1 MNKRL
6 TAIIIILV
14 SLSSIGLLSIQ
25 VYWIRNAVQVRQAV
39 FNRDVNMAMQRVV
52 FTIDKLRYQAYYLN
66 SKEFYRENLNAFA
79 LFDSLNRDIT
89 SQSLTLNSANDLNQ
103 LLEKRVLLSN
113 RYQQLFS
120 RFKQP
125 DDLSFFSKHKNLI
138 DSLVRNSLSEKN
150 IKTKYEF
157 GIYKPMSNAMILQKS
172 GKYPTELLSR
182 SFVYNLSPLGDNVQ
196 FPLKFLIYF
205 PREHLFILAKLYKL
219 LFVSMGLFFIIIGSF
234 TFSLV
239 VINRQKKLSEMKND
253 LINNMTHEFK
263 TPISTISLVC
273 EALRDKDVQKS
284 DKIYNNYVTVI
295 DEENKRL
302 RTMAEHILRS
312 ATIESG
318 RLKLHKEMVDL
329 HEILKNAVNSKKINA
344 ESKGGKISLKL
355 KAENSLVLADR
366 VHITNVFVNL
376 LDNAIKYNL
385 REPIIEVST
394 RTIGDGILVDIQDN
408 GIGISKANQSKI
420 FDKLYRVHTGNVH
433 NFKGFGLGLSY
444 VKAIIDQHKGKIT
457 VDSELEKGSVFHI
470 YLSNEKNI
478 SHGKEV

>member
-25 VYWIRNAVQVRQAV
+25 VYWIKNAVQIRQAV
-39 FNRDVNMAMQRVV
+39 FNRNVDMAMQRVV

-66 SKEFYRENLNAFA
+66 SKEFYSKNLNAFA
-79 LFDSLNRDIT
+79 LFDSLNRDIA
-89 SQSLTLNSANDLNQ
+89 SQSLALNNANDLNR
-103 LLEKRVLLSN
+103 LLEKRLMLSN
-113 RYQQLFS
+113 QYQQLFAK
-120 RFKQP
+120 FKQP
-125 DDLSFFSKHKNLI
+125 DDLRFFSKHKNLI
-138 DSLVRNSLSEKN
+138 DSLVRNSLSERN

-157 GIYKPMSNAMILQKS
+157 GIYKPASNAMILQKT
-172 GKYPTELLSR
+172 GKYPTELLSK
-182 SFVYNLSPLGDNVQ
+182 SFVYNLSPLGDNMQ

-205 PREHLFILAKLYKL
+205 PQEHIFILKKLYKL
-219 LFVSMGLFFIIIGSF
+219 LFVSLVLFFIIIGSF
-234 TFSLV
+234 SYSLV

-273 EALRDKDVQKS
+273 EALRDKDVKKS
-284 DKIYNNYVTVI
+284 DAVYNNYVSVI

-302 RTMAEHILRS
+302 RTMAEHILQS

-318 RLKLHKEMVDL
+318 RLKLHKERIDL
-329 HEILKNAVNSKKINA
+329 HEILQNAVNGKKINA
-344 ESKGGKISLKL
+344 ESKGGKITLTL
-355 KAENSLVLADR
+355 NAENSMIFADR
-366 VHITNVFVNL
+366 VHMTNVFVNM

-385 REPIIEVST
+385 NAPVIRINT
-394 RTIGDGILVDIQDN
+394 RNLQEGILVDIADN
-408 GIGISKANQSKI
+408 GIGISKSNQNKI
-420 FDKLYRVHTGNVH
+420 FEKLYRVHTGNVH

-444 VKAIIDQHKGKIT
+444 VKAIVDQHKGKIT

-470 YLSNEKNI
+470 YLPNERTT
-478 SHGKEV
+478 SHG

>member
-6 TAIIIILV
+6 TVVIIILV

-52 FTIDKLRYQAYYLN
+52 FTIDKLRYQEYYLN
-66 SKEFYRENLNAFA
+66 SKEFYRKNLNAFA
-79 LFDSLNRDIT
+79 LFDSLNRDIA
-89 SQSLTLNSANDLNQ
+89 SQTLTLNNANDLNR
-103 LLEKRVLLSN
+103 LLEKKMMLSN
-113 RYQQLFS
+113 QYQQLFS
-120 RFKQP
+120 KFHQP
-125 DDLSFFSKHKNLI
+125 DDLNFFSGHKNLI
-138 DSLVRNSLSEKN
+138 DSLIRNSLSEKN

-157 GIYKPMSNAMILQKS
+157 GIYKPVTNAMILQKT
-172 GKYPTELLSR
+172 GKYPTQLLSN
-182 SFVYNLSPLGDNVQ
+182 SFVYNLSPLGNNVQ

-205 PREHLFILAKLYKL
+205 PQEHLFILKKLYKL
-219 LFVSMGLFFIIIGSF
+219 LFVSLGLFFIIIGSF
-234 TFSLV
+234 SFSIV
-239 VINRQKKLSEMKND
+239 VINRQKKLSEMKSD

-263 TPISTISLVC
+263 TPISTISLIC

-284 DKIYNNYVTVI
+284 DHIYNSYVSVI

-318 RLKLHKEMVDL
+318 RLKLHKEILDL
-329 HEILKNAVNSKKINA
+329 HEILQNAVNGKKINA
-344 ESKGGKISLKL
+344 ETKGGKIMLTEN
-355 KAENSLVLADR
+355 AENSMIFADR
-366 VHITNVFVNL
+366 VHMTNVFVNM

-385 REPIIEVST
+385 NAPIIKLNT
-394 RTIGDGILVDIQDN
+394 RNLRDGILVDIEDN
-408 GIGISKANQSKI
+408 GIGISKANQNKI
-420 FDKLYRVHTGNVH
+420 FDKLYRVHTGNIH

-444 VKAIIDQHKGKIT
+444 VKAIVEQHKGKIT

-470 YLSNEKNI
+470 YLPNENKI
-478 SHGKEV
+478 SHG

>member
-1 MNKRL
+1 MNKKL
-6 TAIIIILV
+6 TVIIIILV

-25 VYWIRNAVQVRQAV
+25 VYWIKSAVQVRQAV
-39 FNRDVNMAMQRVV
+39 FNRDVDMAMQRVV
-52 FTIDKLRYQAYYLN
+52 FTIDKLRYQEYYLN
-66 SKEFYRENLNAFA
+66 STEFYRKNLNAFA
-79 LFDSLNRDIT
+79 LFDSLNRDID
-89 SQSLTLNSANDLNQ
+89 SQSLTLASANDLNL
-103 LLEKRVLLSN
+103 LLEKRMMLSN
-113 RYQQLFS
+113 RYQQLFA

-125 DDLSFFSKHKNLI
+125 DDLKFFTQHKNLI

-157 GIYKPMSNAMILQKS
+157 GIYKPIANAMILQKT
-172 GKYPTELLSR
+172 GKYPTELLSK
-182 SFVYNLSPLGDNVQ
+182 SFVYNLSPLGNNIQ

-205 PREHLFILAKLYKL
+205 PQEHLFILKKLYKL
-219 LFVSMGLFFIIIGSF
+219 LFVSLGMFFIIIGSF
-234 TFSLV
+234 SFSIV

-273 EALRDKDVQKS
+273 EALKDKDVKKS
-284 DKIYNNYVTVI
+284 DDVYNSYVSVI

-312 ATIESG
+312 ATIETG
-318 RLKLHKEMVDL
+318 KLKLHKETLDL
-329 HEILKNAVNSKKINA
+329 HEILQNAVNSKKINA
-344 ESKGGKISLKL
+344 ESKGGKISTEFN
-355 KAENSLVLADR
+355 AEKSTIFADR
-366 VHITNVFVNL
+366 VHLTNVFVNM

-385 REPIIEVST
+385 HEPVISIST
-394 RTIGDGILVDIQDN
+394 RNLQEGILVDIADN
-408 GIGISKANQSKI
+408 GIGISKTNQSKI

-444 VKAIIDQHKGKIT
+444 VKAIVEQHKGKIT

-470 YLSNEKNI
+470 YLPNEKII
-478 SHGKEV
+478 SHG

>member
-6 TAIIIILV
+6 TVIIIILV

-66 SKEFYRENLNAFA
+66 SKEFYRKNLNAFA
-79 LFDSLNRDIT
+79 LFDSLNRDIA
-89 SQSLTLNSANDLNQ
+89 SQSLTLNNANDLNQ
-103 LLEKRVLLSN
+103 LLEKRMVLSN
-113 RYQQLFS
+113 QYQQLFS
-120 RFKQP
+120 KFHQP
-125 DDLSFFSKHKNLI
+125 DDLNFFSKHKNLI
-138 DSLVRNSLSEKN
+138 DSLIRNSLSKKN

-157 GIYKPMSNAMILQKS
+157 GIYKPITNAMILQKT
-172 GKYPTELLSR
+172 GKYPTELLSN
-182 SFVYNLSPLGDNVQ
+182 SFVYNLSPLGNNIQ

-205 PREHLFILAKLYKL
+205 PQEHLFILKKLYKL
-219 LFVSMGLFFIIIGSF
+219 LFVSLGLFFIIIGSF
-234 TFSLV
+234 SFSIV

-284 DKIYNNYVTVI
+284 DQVYNSYVSVI

-318 RLKLHKEMVDL
+318 RLKLHKETLDL
-329 HEILKNAVNSKKINA
+329 HEILQNAINGKKINA
-344 ESKGGKISLKL
+344 ESKGGKIILTQS
-355 KAENSLVLADR
+355 AESSMIFADR
-366 VHITNVFVNL
+366 VHMTNVFVNM

-385 REPIIEVST
+385 NAPVIKLST
-394 RTIGDGILVDIQDN
+394 RNLRDGILVDIADN

-420 FDKLYRVHTGNVH
+420 FDKLYRVHTGNIH

-444 VKAIIDQHKGKIT
+444 VKAIVEQHKGKIT

-470 YLSNEKNI
+470 YLPNENKV
-478 SHGKEV
+478 SHG

>member
-6 TAIIIILV
+6 TVIIIILV

-66 SKEFYRENLNAFA
+66 SKEFYRKNLNAFA
-79 LFDSLNRDIT
+79 LFDSLNRDIA

-103 LLEKRVLLSN
+103 LLEKRMVLSN
-113 RYQQLFS
+113 QYQQLFS
-120 RFKQP
+120 KFHQP
-125 DDLSFFSKHKNLI
+125 DDLNFFSKHKNLI
-138 DSLVRNSLSEKN
+138 DSLIRNSLSEKN

-157 GIYKPMSNAMILQKS
+157 GIYKPITNAMILQKT
-172 GKYPTELLSR
+172 GKYPTELLSN
-182 SFVYNLSPLGDNVQ
+182 SFVYNLSPLSNNIQ

-205 PREHLFILAKLYKL
+205 PQEHLFILKKLYKL
-219 LFVSMGLFFIIIGSF
+219 LFVSLGLFFIIIGSF
-234 TFSLV
+234 SFSIV

-284 DKIYNNYVTVI
+284 DQVYNSYVSVI

-318 RLKLHKEMVDL
+318 RLKLHKEILDV
-329 HEILKNAVNSKKINA
+329 HEILQNAINGKKINT
-344 ESKGGKISLKL
+344 ESKGGQIILEL
-355 KAENSLVLADR
+355 NAESSMIFADR
-366 VHITNVFVNL
+366 VHMTNVFVNM

-385 REPIIEVST
+385 NAPIIKVST
-394 RTIGDGILVDIQDN
+394 RNLQDGVLVDFTDN

-420 FDKLYRVHTGNVH
+420 FDKLYRVHTGNIH

-444 VKAIIDQHKGKIT
+444 VKTIVEQHKGKIT

-470 YLSNEKNI
+470 YLPNENKV
-478 SHGKEV
+478 SHG

>member
-6 TAIIIILV
+6 TVIIIILV

-25 VYWIRNAVQVRQAV
+25 VYWIRSAVQVRQAV

-52 FTIDKLRYQAYYLN
+52 FTIDKLRYQKYYLN
-66 SKEFYRENLNAFA
+66 SKDFYRKNLNAFA
-79 LFDSLNRDIT
+79 LFDSLNRDIN
-89 SQSLTLNSANDLNQ
+89 SQSLTLNSANDLNH
-103 LLEKRVLLSN
+103 LLEKRMILSSQ
-113 RYQQLFS
+113 YQQLFS
-120 RFKQP
+120 KFHQP
-125 DDLSFFSKHKNLI
+125 DDLNFFSKHKNLI
-138 DSLVRNSLSEKN
+138 DSLIRNSLSEKN

-157 GIYKPMSNAMILQKS
+157 GIYKPITNAMILQKT

-182 SFVYNLSPLGDNVQ
+182 SFVYNLSPLGNNIQ

-205 PREHLFILAKLYKL
+205 PQEHLFILKKLYKL
-219 LFVSMGLFFIIIGSF
+219 LFVSLGLFFIIIGSF
-234 TFSLV
+234 SFSIV

-284 DKIYNNYVTVI
+284 DQVYNSYVSVI

-318 RLKLHKEMVDL
+318 RLKLHKETLDL
-329 HEILKNAVNSKKINA
+329 HEILQNAINGKKINA
-344 ESKGGKISLKL
+344 ESKGGKIILTQN
-355 KAENSLVLADR
+355 AESSMIFADR
-366 VHITNVFVNL
+366 VHMTNVFVNI

-385 REPIIEVST
+385 NAPVIKLST
-394 RTIGDGILVDIQDN
+394 RNLRDGILVDIADN
-408 GIGISKANQSKI
+408 GIGISKANQNKI
-420 FDKLYRVHTGNVH
+420 FDKLYRVHTGNIH

-444 VKAIIDQHKGKIT
+444 VKAIVEQHKGKIT

-470 YLSNEKNI
+470 YLPNENKV
-478 SHGKEV
+478 SHG

>member
-14 SLSSIGLLSIQ
+14 SLSSIGLLTIQ
-25 VYWIRNAVQVRQAV
+25 AYWIKNAVQVRQAV
-39 FNRDVNMAMQRVV
+39 FNRDVNMAMQRVI
-52 FTIDKLRYQAYYLN
+52 FTIDKLRYQEYYLN

-79 LFDSLNRDIT
+79 IFDSINRDLVTQSLSLTNPSDLNR
-89 SQSLTLNSANDLNQ
+89 
-103 LLEKRVLLSN
+103 LLEKRLMLSS

-120 RFKQP
+120 KFKQP
-125 DDLSFFSKHKNLI
+125 DDIQFFTRHKNLI
-138 DSLVRNSLSEKN
+138 DSLIRNSLMEKN
-150 IKTKYEF
+150 IKTKFEF
-157 GIYKPMSNAMILQKS
+157 GIYKPISNAMILQKT
-172 GKYPTELLSR
+172 GKYPTELLSK
-182 SFVYNLSPLGDNVQ
+182 SFVYNLSPINDDIQ
-196 FPLKFLIYF
+196 FPLKLLIYF
-205 PREHLFILAKLYKL
+205 PQEHLFILKKLYKL

-234 TFSLV
+234 SFSLV

-273 EALRDKDVQKS
+273 EALRDKDVKKS
-284 DKIYNNYVTVI
+284 DEVYNNYISVI
-295 DEENKRL
+295 DEENSRL

-318 RLKLHKEMVDL
+318 RLKLHKETLDL
-329 HEILKNAVNSKKINA
+329 HEILQNAVNSKKINA
-344 ESKGGKISLKL
+344 ESKGGNISLEL
-355 KAENSLVLADR
+355 NAENSTVFADR
-366 VHITNVFVNL
+366 VHMTNVFVNM

-385 REPIIEVST
+385 NAPVIKVST
-394 RTIGDGILVDIQDN
+394 RNLQDGILVDIADN

-420 FDKLYRVHTGNVH
+420 FDKLYRVHIGNIH

-444 VKAIIDQHKGKIT
+444 VKAIVEQHKGKIT

-470 YLSNEKNI
+470 YLPNEKNV
-478 SHGKEV
+478 SHGKES

>member
-39 FNRDVNMAMQRVV
+39 FNRDVDMAMQRVV
-52 FTIDKLRYQAYYLN
+52 FTIDKLRYEAYYLN
-66 SKEFYRENLNAFA
+66 SKEFYRKNLNAFA
-79 LFDSLNRDIT
+79 LFDSLNRDIA
-89 SQSLTLNSANDLNQ
+89 SESLTLNSANDLNR
-103 LLEKRVLLSN
+103 LLEKRMMLSN

-125 DDLSFFSKHKNLI
+125 DDLSFFTKHKNLI
-138 DSLVRNSLSEKN
+138 DSLVRNSLLERN

-157 GIYKPMSNAMILQKS
+157 GIYKPMSNAMILQKT
-172 GKYPTELLSR
+172 GKYPTELLSK
-182 SFVYNLSPLGDNVQ
+182 SYVYNLSPLGDNIQ

-205 PREHLFILAKLYKL
+205 PQEHVFILKKLYKL
-219 LFVSMGLFFIIIGSF
+219 LFVSLGLFFIIIGSF
-234 TFSLV
+234 SFSLV

-284 DKIYNNYVTVI
+284 DQVYNNYVSVI

-318 RLKLHKEMVDL
+318 RLKLHKETVDL
-329 HEILKNAVNSKKINA
+329 HEILQNAVNAKKINA
-344 ESKGGKISLKL
+344 ESKGGKITLVQNAK
-355 KAENSLVLADR
+355 NSMIFADR
-366 VHITNVFVNL
+366 VHMTNVFVNM

-385 REPIIEVST
+385 NAPIIRLST
-394 RTIGDGILVDIQDN
+394 RNLRDGILVDISDN
-408 GIGISKANQSKI
+408 GIGISKGNQNKI
-420 FDKLYRVHTGNVH
+420 FEKLYRVHTGNIH

-444 VKAIIDQHKGKIT
+444 VKAIIEQHKGKIT

-470 YLSNEKNI
+470 YLPNERSIN
-478 SHGKEV
+478 HG

>member
-1 MNKRL
+1 MNKKL

-25 VYWIRNAVQVRQAV
+25 VYWIKNAIQVRQAV
-39 FNRDVNMAMQRVV
+39 FNRDVDMAMQRVV
-52 FTIDKLRYQAYYLN
+52 FTIDKLRYQKYYLN
-66 SKEFYRENLNAFA
+66 SKEFYRKNLNAFA
-79 LFDSLNRDIT
+79 LFDSLNRDIA
-89 SQSLTLNSANDLNQ
+89 SQSLTLNSANDLNR
-103 LLEKRVLLSN
+103 LLAKRMMLSN

-120 RFKQP
+120 KFRQP
-125 DDLSFFSKHKNLI
+125 DDLSFFAKHKNLI
-138 DSLVRNSLSEKN
+138 DSLVRNSLSERN
-150 IKTKYEF
+150 IKTKFEF
-157 GIYKPMSNAMILQKS
+157 GIYKPISNTMILQKT
-172 GKYPTELLSR
+172 GKYPTELLSK
-182 SFVYNLSPLGDNVQ
+182 SYVYNLAPLGNNIQ

-205 PREHLFILAKLYKL
+205 PHEHIFILKKLYKL
-219 LFVSMGLFFIIIGSF
+219 LFVSLGLFFIIIGSF

-273 EALRDKDVQKS
+273 EALRDKDVKKS
-284 DKIYNNYVTVI
+284 DQVYNSYVSVI

-318 RLKLHKEMVDL
+318 RLKLHKEEVNL
-329 HEILKNAVNSKKINA
+329 HDILQNAVNGKKINA
-344 ESKGGKISLKL
+344 ENKGGKITLSL
-355 KAENSLVLADR
+355 KAENSMIFADR
-366 VHITNVFVNL
+366 VHMINVFVNM

-385 REPIIEVST
+385 STPVIEVST
-394 RTIGDGILVDIQDN
+394 RNLKDGILVDIADN

-420 FDKLYRVHTGNVH
+420 FDKLYRAHTGNIH

-444 VKAIIDQHKGKIT
+444 VKAIIEQHKGKIT

-470 YLSNEKNI
+470 YLPNVKMM
-478 SHGKEV
+478 SHG